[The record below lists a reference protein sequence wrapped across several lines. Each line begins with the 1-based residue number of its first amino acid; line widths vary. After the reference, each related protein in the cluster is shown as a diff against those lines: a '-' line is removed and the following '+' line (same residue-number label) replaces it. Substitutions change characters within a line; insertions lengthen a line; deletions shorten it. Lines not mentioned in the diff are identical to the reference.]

1 VAVTSIALAVS
12 NLTLGIGAALVLGGV
27 VLFMTYGKQF
37 RESIAWIMEMYRSAK
52 GQQLLEEESSNAEGP
67 VEELDKDEI
76 AEIKEQISTLSK
88 QTKSILV
95 DIKKTRDAE
104 LLKAIEGDANIV
116 ITDYAMKWEFRKAEF
131 DKAVQAMEAATRRMP
146 EQALAYRQDT
156 IAWIARAR
164 KKCDK
169 CSPEELVRK
178 IRAANKG

>member
-1 VAVTSIALAVS
+1 MTVTNIALAVS

-52 GQQLLEEESSNAEGP
+52 GQQLREESPNAEGP

-88 QTKSILV
+88 QIKSILV

-104 LLKAIEGDANIV
+104 LLTAIEGDANIV

-131 DKAVQAMEAATRRMP
+131 DKAVQAMEAAMRRMP

-178 IRAANKG
+178 IRAANKE